1 VRLALH
7 LTKNQPF
14 LPSTYCKNVILGGF
28 FSRHHLFEM
37 IIIVPHMPPFFTA
50 SFQYV
55 APFLHCI
62 FVTLCACTPLKSA
75 AAPLP

>member
-1 VRLALH
+1 
-7 LTKNQPF
+7 
-14 LPSTYCKNVILGGF
+14 
-28 FSRHHLFEM
+28 M